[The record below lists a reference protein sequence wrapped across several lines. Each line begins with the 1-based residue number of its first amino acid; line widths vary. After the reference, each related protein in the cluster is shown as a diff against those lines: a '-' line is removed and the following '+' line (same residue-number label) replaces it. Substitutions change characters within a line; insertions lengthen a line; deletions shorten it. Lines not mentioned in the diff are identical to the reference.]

1 MFDEIRARDHGKH
14 RVRGGSVSP
23 AASHTALKILCGAS
37 PIDPSSF
44 PSTAALPHASSRHY
58 AGLLVGT
65 LGALQWAGMVT
76 INPEREARRLGRP
89 TDPLR
94 LFEWGFELTARCGG
108 AGCGH
113 ARELPVPLLIKA
125 YGHDATLEHVAA
137 HMRCS
142 RCGLRG
148 ARIVAKYVGRRGDGR

>member
-1 MFDEIRARDHGKH
+1 
-14 RVRGGSVSP
+14 
-23 AASHTALKILCGAS
+23 
-37 PIDPSSF
+37 
-44 PSTAALPHASSRHY
+44 
-58 AGLLVGT
+58 LLVGI
-65 LGALQWAGMVT
+65 LVAVQSSGMGS

-94 LFEWGFELTARCGG
+94 LFEWGFQLTARCRR
-108 AGCGH
+108 AGCHH

-125 YGHDATLEHVAA
+125 YGPDTTLEQIAA

-142 RCGLRG
+142 QCGMRG